1 MSNTVAIVTAVA
13 QGAVIGFAAINW
25 TTVLTVI
32 TVSLT
37 LMATLIKIFGSAKQ
51 VNDEDLRQSN
61 YLKGLEAHDKEIAE
75 KLIIHD
81 KEIAEKLLLVNKE
94 IAEKLENKNKEIA
107 EKLENKNKEDNVKSD
122 NIKECITTLK
132 TDIEKMKVEQSHNS
146 KSLDELRR
154 DNRELVQRLDDLLK
168 KLIEWID

>member
-94 IAEKLENKNKEIA
+94 IAEKLENKNKE
-107 EKLENKNKEDNVKSD
+107 DNVKSD